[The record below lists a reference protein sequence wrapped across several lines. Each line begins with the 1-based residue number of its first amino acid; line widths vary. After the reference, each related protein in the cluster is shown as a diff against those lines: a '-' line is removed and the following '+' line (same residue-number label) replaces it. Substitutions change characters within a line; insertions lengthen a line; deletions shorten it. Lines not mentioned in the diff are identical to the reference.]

1 MENLTTLKNLLGITD
16 NNKDVILKF
25 ILDKTEEF
33 ICNYCAI
40 DEIPQGLNNTLI
52 SMAVDTYRADS
63 FGQEKQEGVIK
74 SITEGDVSVSFG
86 SFYSNNP
93 SAEFLNNYQTQLDA
107 FRKPRW

>member
-16 NNKDVILKF
+16 DNKDVILQF
-25 ILDKTEEF
+25 ILDKTEEY

-40 DEIPQGLNNTLI
+40 DEVPQGLNNTLI
-52 SMAVDTYRADS
+52 SMAIDTYRAES
-63 FGQEKQEGVIK
+63 FGQEKQEGTIK

-93 SAEFLNNYQTQLDA
+93 SAEFLENYKAQLDV
-107 FRKPRW
+107 FRKARW